1 MDEMKVLKVI
11 DELGSTDK
19 YNSSKLKEFLDTM
32 KFTSI
37 NPKEI
42 GLLMRIL
49 EEMTGSP
56 TGQSNTYQ
64 ALVRED
70 FIEIPVSMKRF
81 IEDED
86 YLGSFCKTLYPF
98 WKNVLIDIID
108 NDKGYLEVALSGA
121 IGIGKTHI
129 GCILMLRCLY
139 YLMCL
144 RDPHKYLGVSQ
155 TIALVFLNL
164 NLDLAE
170 GVGWDR
176 FNKGAMSSPW
186 FRRYGSIDGKKY
198 KVYRPDKDIAAIIA
212 SNNDHMIGKDVF
224 CVSGDTPVSLSSG
237 NAVSIKELSDNLSE
251 DLLGYSDSG
260 EFTNSSFKGLT
271 KNLSDE
277 SYTFEME
284 NGSKIEVTPYHKFMT
299 QYGYV
304 PACIIKKWFESG
316 LGDYIEIVSIED
328 DSNREDGD

>member
-1 MDEMKVLKVI
+1 MNAELEVMNILDN
-11 DELGSTDK
+11 LGSTDK

-37 NPKEI
+37 NTKELN
-42 GLLMRIL
+42 LLLRIL
-49 EEMTGSP
+49 GEMTSTP
-56 TGQSNTYQ
+56 TGTSDTYK
-64 ALVRED
+64 ALVSED
-70 FIEIPVSMKRF
+70 FVEVPVSMKRF

-86 YLGSFCKTLYPF
+86 YLGIFCKTLYPF

-198 KVYRPDKDIAAIIA
+198 KVYRPDKDISAIIA

-224 CVSGDTPVSLSSG
+224 CVAEGTLITING
-237 NAVSIKELSDNLSE
+237 NVEVPIE
-251 DLLGYSDSG
+251 DLDEKFYKGESLLGYDLDNSNFVDSKF
-260 EFTNSSFKGLT
+260 EGLT
-271 KNLSDE
+271 ESYSDE
-277 SYTFEME
+277 SYTFEFC
-284 NGSKIEVTPYHKFMT
+284 NGKKIEVTYNHKFLT

-304 PACIIKKWFESG
+304 PASILYKWSEVG
-316 LGDYIEIVSIED
+316 LLDYIEIISENKED
-328 DSNREDGD
+328 D